1 MNTICQDRD
10 ITVGALASART
21 CTQSHARAIKCC
33 ELKNA
38 RIGHHLRDGT
48 HSNTQEQVGK
58 NRGVSWQNFANWI
71 QLANRCQLKSLS
83 DQELVEFSIQLA
95 VGSRQILPTELSHCF
110 DSIFITSEVGEISP
124 SYYVGE
130 GAYALSPLRREI
142 ARTDDPASSSRTVV
156 LAIDLGTTTGW
167 AMRAIDG
174 HITHGFV
181 SFKPG
186 RYEGGG
192 MRYLRFKHWLNE
204 LRLLA
209 SDIHSVYFEEVRRH
223 AGVDAA
229 HVYGGLLATLSAWC
243 EHHNLPYQGVP
254 VGTIKRHATGKG
266 NANKDEVIKAMQLL
280 GHSVKDDNEADA
292 LALLYWA
299 LDTQEG

>member
-10 ITVGALASART
+10 ITAGVFEHAGIDPHGHALARTRRALDKARNGPHR
-21 CTQSHARAIKCC
+21 CDRAH
-33 ELKNA
+33 
-38 RIGHHLRDGT
+38 IGA
-48 HSNTQEQVGK
+48 QQQVGK
-58 NRGVSWQNFANWI
+58 NTPGSWQTFANWI
-71 QLANRCQLKSLS
+71 QLADRFQLDSVVN
-83 DQELVEFSIQLA
+83 QELVEFSIQLA

-192 MRYLRFKHWLNE
+192 MRYLRFKRWLNE
-204 LRLLA
+204 LRMLA

-292 LALLYWA
+292 LALLHWA